1 MFGGRAYRQHS
12 QPPWPIF
19 PPGLA
24 GEGQRTTAPG
34 RRGRWRWF
42 AVAGDGLHGLETT
55 PNVAQGPSATVH
67 GSRDFPKGW
76 VTKESGL
83 WPDS

>member
-1 MFGGRAYRQHS
+1 MFGGRAYRQHP

-34 RRGRWRWF
+34 RRGRWQWF
-42 AVAGDGLHGLETT
+42 AVAGDSLETT
-55 PNVAQGPSATVH
+55 VNYRQRRAVPFSNCQRFS
-67 GSRDFPKGW
+67 
-76 VTKESGL
+76 
-83 WPDS
+83 